1 MAENQPP
8 AHASPPPDTPFQ
20 EGSIVLATLCNANG
34 NLGRPKLAKSE
45 EEPVP
50 LTDIFG
56 IGPI

>member
-8 AHASPPPDTPFQ
+8 ANAPPPPDTPFQ
-20 EGSIVLATLCNANG
+20 DRSIVRATLGNANG
-34 NLGRPKLAKSE
+34 NRGRPELAKSE